1 MRTPRIPAPATRGR
15 LVALII
21 AGVLALA
28 TIGVGVYGLVRG
40 PGHAASTPGAGSPA
54 DGTGTGPGPANPSST
69 VGPATLPQTDD
80 PIAYAKAVA
89 SALFDWDTTSGYT
102 PSDYEAPV
110 LADAD
115 PSGEETSGLIGDVA
129 SYEPTTEQWT
139 QLATMDVAQHLTIS
153 SAAVPSTWPEALAQ
167 AHGQLRPGTTAVTI
181 TGTRHRTGIWYGDKA
196 ATSEPVSFTVFEAC
210 TPAWPR
216 CHTLRLSELNN
227 PLK

>member
-1 MRTPRIPAPATRGR
+1 MPTPPRR
-15 LVALII
+15 LIVLVVV
-21 AGVLALA
+21 GVLALA

-40 PGHAASTPGAGSPA
+40 PGDPASARVGSPA
-54 DGTGTGPGPANPSST
+54 GTGVSSGPSAST
-69 VGPATLPQTDD
+69 SPQVGPATLPQTDD

-89 SALFDWDTTSGYT
+89 TALFDWDTTSGYT

-139 QLATMDVAQHLTIS
+139 QLATMDVAQHLMIS
-153 SAAVPSTWPEALAQ
+153 SAGVPSSWPEALAQ
-167 AHGQLRPGTTAVTI
+167 AHGQLRQGTTAVTI
-181 TGTRHRTGIWYGDKA
+181 TGTRHRSGIWYGDHA

-210 TPAWPR
+210 TPAFSR
-216 CHTLRLSELNN
+216 CHTLRLSELND

>member
-1 MRTPRIPAPATRGR
+1 MKTRTLAPASRGR
-15 LVALII
+15 LIALVV
-21 AGVLALA
+21 AGVLAVV

-40 PGHAASTPGAGSPA
+40 PAHPTSNGSPA
-54 DGTGTGPGPANPSST
+54 GGTETGPGPNASAQAP
-69 VGPATLPQTDD
+69 VGPATLPSTDD
-80 PIAYAKAVA
+80 PTVYAKAVA
-89 SALFDWDTTSGYT
+89 AALFDWDTTSGYT

-129 SYEPTTEQWT
+129 SYEPTTDQWT

-153 SAAVPSTWPEALAQ
+153 SAAVPSSWPEALAQ

-181 TGTRHRTGIWYGDKA
+181 TGTRHRTGVWYGDKA

-216 CHTLRLSELNN
+216 CHTLRLSELND